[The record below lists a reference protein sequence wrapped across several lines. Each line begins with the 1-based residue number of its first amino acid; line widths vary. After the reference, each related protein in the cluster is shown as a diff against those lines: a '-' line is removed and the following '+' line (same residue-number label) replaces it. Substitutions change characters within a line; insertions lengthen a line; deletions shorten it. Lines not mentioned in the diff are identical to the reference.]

1 MLVAMNQG
9 MCPDSAF
16 QVIRIQDELLVY
28 VPNTFTPDGDETNG
42 YFFPVIS
49 TIIKPN
55 TYSFKIFDRWG
66 EIVFESNDPNEKW
79 DGTYYKNNFAKST
92 SEEVAQDGTYIW
104 KLQFTIKESGDVF
117 NKIGHVNLLK

>member
-1 MLVAMNQG
+1 
-9 MCPDSAF
+9 
-16 QVIRIQDELLVY
+16 
-28 VPNTFTPDGDETNG
+28 
-42 YFFPVIS
+42 VIS

-92 SEEVAQDGTYIW
+92 SEDVAQVGTYIW
-104 KLQFTIKESGDVF
+104 KLQFEMKDFEDVKVF
-117 NKIGHVNLLK
+117 TGHVNLLK